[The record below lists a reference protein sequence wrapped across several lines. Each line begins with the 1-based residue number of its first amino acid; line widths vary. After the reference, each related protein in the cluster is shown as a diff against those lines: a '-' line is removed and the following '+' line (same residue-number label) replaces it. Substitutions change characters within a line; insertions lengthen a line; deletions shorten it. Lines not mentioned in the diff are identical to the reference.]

1 MVRQKTFFYYYS
13 SRIEEVKNLLLSCNY
28 NFNKTFD
35 TLKRLSESS
44 CVDTFFVPEEI
55 LLNNKL
61 REEEINFNTYPFG
74 ENNDRMA
81 VKFKTSCEK
90 D

>member
-1 MVRQKTFFYYYS
+1 M
-13 SRIEEVKNLLLSCNY
+13 SCNY

-44 CVDTFFVPEEI
+44 CVDTFFVPEEV

-61 REEEINFNTYPFG
+61 REEGINFNTYPFG
-74 ENNDRMA
+74 ENNDRMV